1 MDQHGRSAL
10 EFCVS
15 SESVQLTEEPRH
27 ISGSRLDLIVT
38 DAPAI
43 VSPSKDVNDY
53 KKKTFAWHSAS
64 DEDVDDPDPV
74 PSTSKDDAHGSSIAS
89 SGNGTKGNIKSSSAK
104 KSKATKKRSFAL
116 NSSPEED
123 LDDPEHVPSTSK
135 DHDIHETSTA
145 TSGGIAIDSDE
156 SGTAPD
162 KIVEDPNTPPRKKAK
177 DCNIKIYSQRW
188 RDSWM
193 SEPQFSGWLAKSNR
207 STSSKDLAFCS
218 ICNLDITCGKSEI
231 ARHAASQKHKRFS
244 LEISKTKSMSTFVS
258 SAEPIQRS
266 ARRIELMVCAF
277 LSEHHLAISLCK
289 PFMDLLHAV
298 FLGDIPL
305 KKVKLGKQR
314 ASNII
319 RQVFG
324 KVFARDL
331 YEVLRQ
337 CLFSVIIDETTDR
350 SSTKQLCIIV
360 QYFMDGKLQ
369 TSFFYLIE
377 VYDSSA
383 AGLFNVLKESFT
395 SKDIPLENIA
405 GCCSDTTNVMMGA
418 RHSVASLL
426 KSVLPKVVIVKCACH
441 MVHLAASYAC
451 LKLPRYI
458 EDLCRN
464 IFSHFNLSSK
474 RQYALNEFQKFVEIQ
489 PHKILAPG
497 QTRWLSLQACVKRLL
512 EQWDALILYFREL
525 AFSDPTQV
533 NDMIV
538 DALGNEVTV
547 AYLEF
552 LDYNL
557 GKFNQFNTLFQ
568 SKSPNFFSVKS
579 ETCKLIRSLC
589 SDFMNVRYVKTADIS
604 LLNPSHP
611 TFSSACISDENIY
624 IGLSATHT
632 IDKLKE
638 SGNMTNEK
646 LAVFYKN
653 CRSFLVEAVS
663 QIQTR
668 FSLEDSVYKVVS
680 CLNPCA
686 AVSLDPPSL
695 GFLFDEIPQLSKFA
709 DKKMEILSGESIIW
723 TRNYLLN

>member
-1 MDQHGRSAL
+1 MH
-10 EFCVS
+10 
-15 SESVQLTEEPRH
+15 
-27 ISGSRLDLIVT
+27 
-38 DAPAI
+38 
-43 VSPSKDVNDY
+43 Y
-53 KKKTFAWHSAS
+53 FA
-64 DEDVDDPDPV
+64 
-74 PSTSKDDAHGSSIAS
+74 
-89 SGNGTKGNIKSSSAK
+89 
-104 KSKATKKRSFAL
+104 
-116 NSSPEED
+116 
-123 LDDPEHVPSTSK
+123 
-135 DHDIHETSTA
+135 
-145 TSGGIAIDSDE
+145 
-156 SGTAPD
+156 
-162 KIVEDPNTPPRKKAK
+162 
-177 DCNIKIYSQRW
+177 
-188 RDSWM
+188 
-193 SEPQFSGWLAKSNR
+193 
-207 STSSKDLAFCS
+207 
-218 ICNLDITCGKSEI
+218 
-231 ARHAASQKHKRFS
+231 
-244 LEISKTKSMSTFVS
+244 
-258 SAEPIQRS
+258 
-266 ARRIELMVCAF
+266 
-277 LSEHHLAISLCK
+277 
-289 PFMDLLHAV
+289 
-298 FLGDIPL
+298 
-305 KKVKLGKQR
+305 
-314 ASNII
+314 
-319 RQVFG
+319 
-324 KVFARDL
+324 
-331 YEVLRQ
+331 
-337 CLFSVIIDETTDR
+337 
-350 SSTKQLCIIV
+350 
-360 QYFMDGKLQ
+360 
-369 TSFFYLIE
+369 
-377 VYDSSA
+377 
-383 AGLFNVLKESFT
+383 

-405 GCCSDTTNVMMGA
+405 GFCSDTTNVMMGA

-464 IFSHFNLSSK
+464 IFSQFNLSSK
-474 RQYALNEFQKFVEIQ
+474 RQRALNEFQKFVEIQ

-547 AYLEF
+547 DYLEF

-568 SKSPNFFSVKS
+568 SESPNFFSVKS

-680 CLNPCA
+680 CLNPRA

-709 DKKMEILSGESIIW
+709 DKKMVDIEWRKYYLDEEISAQLDTVKYWTIVFSRKNDAGLQCYPNLYQIMSTLLSLPFSNASAERFFSQLNLTKTTERTRLKNETVRGLMHTVYYLKNKELSAHSMQIDEKLLKAINNVRSDATCSESEAI
-723 TRNYLLN
+723 